1 MFELINIGKSALQVN
16 KKQLEV
22 VGNNIAN
29 VNTSGYSRQRVVQ
42 DQADSIQDA
51 LGSIGQGT
59 VINRIE
65 RMRDERLDDQYWKKQ
80 TDVGYWE
87 AKSKN
92 LQELEAQLQ
101 EPSEN
106 GLTELFNKFW
116 DSWDNLANN
125 PDGPSG
131 GVMRTSLIQDTKNLT
146 GRLNEV
152 ADSIIDKRKEINDQI
167 SNDVNKLNTLFSDL
181 STLNIRIEESKAN
194 GQDCS
199 SLLDQYDKKLDELT
213 KYGDTKLITRKD
225 GIRII
230 YFGSDEV
237 VKGSEYRKLEALTD
251 SYSEAGF
258 NRSKI
263 VWSDNLK
270 EVNNLKNGELKSL
283 ESLRDTDMKSYLD
296 YLDKLAN
303 NLVEKINDLHSSGY
317 DLQDPP
323 STGHN
328 FFDEKTT
335 GAHDIKIDSI
345 LEANPQFISASKSGE
360 TGDNQVALE
369 ISHLRNESSIDDEY
383 SFQEYYAKFLN
394 EIGRD
399 SDNAQNQEKIQN
411 ATSKQINNFRENV
424 KGVSIDEETANLIAF
439 QQSYQAAAKIIATAN
454 QMMDVIMQMV

>member
-1 MFELINIGKSALQVN
+1 MFELIGIGKSALQVN
-16 KKQLEV
+16 KKQLEII
-22 VGNNIAN
+22 GNNIAN
-29 VNTSGYSRQRVVQ
+29 VNTPGYSRQRAVQ
-42 DQADSIQDA
+42 DQATSIRDA

-87 AKSKN
+87 AKSQN

-101 EPSEN
+101 EPSDN

-116 DSWDNLANN
+116 NSWDNLSNN

-131 GVMRTSLIQDTKNLT
+131 DVMRISLIQNTKNLT
-146 GRLNEV
+146 SRLNEV
-152 ADSIIDKRKEINDQI
+152 ANSVIDKRKEINNRI
-167 SNDVNKLNTLFSDL
+167 SSDVDKLNSLFSDL

-194 GQDCS
+194 GQDCG

-213 KYGDTKLITRKD
+213 KYGNTKLITRND

-237 VKGSEYRKLEALTD
+237 VKGAEYRKLEALTD
-251 SYSEAGF
+251 SYSESGF
-258 NRSKI
+258 NRSKV

-270 EVNNLKNGELKSL
+270 EVNNLKNGKLKAL
-283 ESLRDTDMKSYLD
+283 ESLRDTDMKSYKD
-296 YLDKLAN
+296 YLDTIAN
-303 NLVEKINDLHSSGY
+303 TLVSKINELHSSGY

-323 STGHN
+323 GTGHN

-335 GAHDIKIDSI
+335 GAQDIKIDSI
-345 LEANPQFISASKSGE
+345 LEANPEFISASKTGE

-369 ISHLRNESSIDDEY
+369 ISQLRNGSSIGDD

-394 EIGRD
+394 QIGSD

-411 ATSKQINNFRENV
+411 ATSNQIDTFRENV
-424 KGVSIDEETANLIAF
+424 KGVSIDEETANLIAY
-439 QQSYQAAAKIIATAN
+439 QQAYQAAAKIIATAN
-454 QMMDVIMQMV
+454 QIMDVIMQMV

>member
-1 MFELINIGKSALQVN
+1 MFDLISIGKSALQVN

-22 VGNNIAN
+22 IGNNIAN
-29 VNTSGYSRQRVVQ
+29 VNTPGYSRQRAVQ

-51 LGSIGQGT
+51 FGSIGQGT

-65 RMRDERLDDQYWKKQ
+65 RMRDERLDAQYWDKQ
-80 TDVGYWE
+80 TQVGYWE
-87 AKSKN
+87 TKSQN
-92 LQELEAQLQ
+92 LQELETHLQ

-131 GVMRTSLIQDTKNLT
+131 EVMRASLIQDTKNLT
-146 GRLNEV
+146 RRLNEA
-152 ADSIIDKRKEINDQI
+152 ADSIIDKREEINNQVSTSVD
-167 SNDVNKLNTLFSDL
+167 KLNTLFSDL
-181 STLNIRIEESKAN
+181 STLNIKIEESKAN

-199 SLLDQYDKKLDELT
+199 SLLDQYDLKLDELT
-213 KYGDTKLITRKD
+213 KYGNTKLITRKD

-237 VKGSEYRKLEALTD
+237 VKGAEYRKLEALTD

-258 NRSKI
+258 NRSKV

-270 EVNNLKNGELKSL
+270 EVNNLRDGKLKAL
-283 ESLRDTDMKSYLD
+283 ESLRDEDMKSYQD
-296 YLDKLAN
+296 YLDKIAN
-303 NLVEKINDLHSSGY
+303 NLVEKINSIHSAGY

-323 STGHN
+323 GTGHN

-335 GAHDIKIDSI
+335 GAHDIKIDSV
-345 LEANPQFISASKSGE
+345 LEANPDFISASKTGE

-369 ISHLRNESSIDDEY
+369 ISQLRNKSSIDDDY

-399 SDNAQNQEKIQN
+399 SDNAQNQEKVQN
-411 ATSKQINNFRENV
+411 ATSKQIDNFRENV
-424 KGVSIDEETANLIAF
+424 KGVSIDEETANLIAY

>member
-1 MFELINIGKSALQVN
+1 MFDLVSIGKSALQVN
-16 KKQLEV
+16 KKQLEII
-22 VGNNIAN
+22 GNNIAN
-29 VNTSGYSRQRVVQ
+29 VNTPGYSRQRAVQ

-51 LGSIGQGT
+51 FGSIGQGT

-65 RMRDERLDDQYWKKQ
+65 RMRDERLDTQYWDKQ
-80 TDVGYWE
+80 TDVGYWG
-87 AKSKN
+87 AKSQN

-131 GVMRTSLIQDTKNLT
+131 DVMRASLIQDTKNLT
-146 GRLNEV
+146 SRLNEV
-152 ADSIIDKRKEINDQI
+152 GDSVVEKRKEINDHVT
-167 SNDVNKLNTLFSDL
+167 SDVDKLNTLFSDL

-194 GQDCS
+194 GQDSS
-199 SLLDQYDKKLDELT
+199 SLLDQYDKKIDELT

-237 VKGSEYRKLEALTD
+237 VKGAEYRKLEALTD
-251 SYSEAGF
+251 SYSESGF
-258 NRSKI
+258 NRSKV

-270 EVNNLKNGELKSL
+270 EVNNLKNGELKAL
-283 ESLRDTDMKSYLD
+283 EDLRDSDMKSYQD
-296 YLDKLAN
+296 YLDKIAN
-303 NLVEKINDLHSSGY
+303 TLVEKINSLHSSGY

-323 STGHN
+323 GTGHN
-328 FFDEKTT
+328 FFDENTT
-335 GAHDIKIDSI
+335 GARDIKIDSV
-345 LEANPQFISASKSGE
+345 LEANPEFISASKTGE
-360 TGDNQVALE
+360 TGDNQVALD
-369 ISHLRNESSIDDEY
+369 ISQLRNQSSIDDY

-394 EIGRD
+394 EIGQD
-399 SDNAQNQEKIQN
+399 SSNAQNQEKIQN
-411 ATSKQINNFRENV
+411 ATSKQIDTFRENV
-424 KGVSIDEETANLIAF
+424 KGVSIDEETANLIAY